1 MNSQTP
7 DQTEQSTNPA
17 DILPDIGTAAPPVD
31 TRPTA
36 HPRNFGSDN
45 WAGVHPEVITA
56 IAEAN
61 VGHTPGYGGDPWTQR
76 CEMAPQVW
84 ESQCATCGGTGFA
97 GPSRSSSRGR
107 RGRTGAGRHRPSAFA
122 AVCPACLGVGWHRL
136 SSDRVGPEP
145 APDGTLANPNKTLAR
160 PAGTTD
166 RAGPFPFA
174 PRQLKPFRGTAQES
188 LRPSVGDRVNHVE
201 DELTP

>member
-1 MNSQTP
+1 MGAPLLEGGPRRGPGRGPARGAPLALPLVVGSADLPRAGRTR
-7 DQTEQSTNPA
+7 TE
-17 DILPDIGTAAPPVD
+17 
-31 TRPTA
+31 
-36 HPRNFGSDN
+36 
-45 WAGVHPEVITA
+45 
-56 IAEAN
+56 AELAC
-61 VGHTPGYGGDPWTQR
+61 DPWTQS

-160 PAGTTD
+160 PAGATD
-166 RAGPFPFA
+166 RAGAFPFA
-174 PRQLKPFRGTAQES
+174 PRGAFPFRGTAQES
-188 LRPSVGDRVNHVE
+188 LRPSVGDRLNHVE
-201 DELTP
+201 DELTD